1 LIAPSPLHPEVS
13 FRLQQFPRSITWIN
27 RTFRTSDLGNPS
39 NSSKYSLVLTAIDDP
54 VASSS
59 IYKLAH
65 ELKIPANIADV
76 PSECDFYFGSVHRDG
91 PLQIMVST
99 NGKGPRLASTI
110 RKMIAKALPRN
121 AGRAI
126 EKMGE
131 LRKELRKVAPD
142 QKEGKRRMEWI
153 KTVSDAYGWEEMGE
167 MTGEDMRNLLGWY
180 RRNEEEGDL
189 VVPSLEELRGLRR
202 ENQLKGEGEDK
213 MDEVQKKVDGLKV
226 DGNQ

>member
-1 LIAPSPLHPEVS
+1 
-13 FRLQQFPRSITWIN
+13 
-27 RTFRTSDLGNPS
+27 
-39 NSSKYSLVLTAIDDP
+39 
-54 VASSS
+54 
-59 IYKLAH
+59 
-65 ELKIPANIADV
+65 
-76 PSECDFYFGSVHRDG
+76 
-91 PLQIMVST
+91 
-99 NGKGPRLASTI
+99 
-110 RKMIAKALPRN
+110 
-121 AGRAI
+121 
-126 EKMGE
+126 
-131 LRKELRKVAPD
+131 
-142 QKEGKRRMEWI
+142 MEWI